1 MNNSEIRVSINE
13 GQTFLGIELGSTRIK
28 AVLITE
34 DGSVVAA
41 GGHSW
46 ENSLSE
52 GIWSYP
58 LEEVISGIQ
67 LCYADLKNDIKDKY
81 GLTLKTMRAM
91 GISAMMHGYL
101 AFDKENSLLVP
112 FRTWRNN
119 ITEQASKELTEL
131 FQYPIPQRWS
141 IAHLYQA
148 ILNNEEHV
156 SRINSINTLSGWVH
170 EQLTNKKVL
179 GVGDASGM
187 FPINTDI
194 CDFNS
199 EMLTTFDSEISSRG
213 FDWKLSELL
222 PEVLPAGVPAG
233 KLSAEGAATLDPD
246 GDLQA
251 GILFCPPEGDAG
263 TGMVATNS
271 VKARTG
277 NVSAGT
283 SVFAMIVLENQLSKL
298 HHQLDLITTP
308 SGELVA
314 MAHSNNCSTEYSAWI
329 DFIGEAAT
337 MLGAEF
343 SSEKLYN
350 TMMNLA
356 LSGDR
361 DCGGLLA
368 YGYHSG
374 EHVTGFSE
382 GRPLFTRMPNSKF
395 TVANFI
401 RAQLFTSLCALR
413 TGLNI
418 LFKEENVTLS
428 EIKGHGGFF
437 KTEGV
442 GERIMAA
449 ACGTP
454 VSVMK
459 TAGEGGAW
467 GIALLSAFMKR
478 NDTNQ
483 NLSDFLD
490 IIFKDNETKAVFPD
504 PEDEKG
510 FQEFFERYT
519 TGLVIE
525 QAAVDNLK
533 P

>member
-1 MNNSEIRVSINE
+1 MNNSEISKLISE
-13 GQTFLGIELGSTRIK
+13 GRAFLGIELGSTRIK
-28 AVLITE
+28 AVLISE
-34 DGSVVAA
+34 DGTPLAA
-41 GGHSW
+41 GTHGW
-46 ENSLSE
+46 ENTLTD

-58 LEEVISGIQ
+58 LEEVISGLQ
-67 LCYADLKNDIKDKY
+67 SCYADLKRDVKEQY
-81 GLTLKTMRAM
+81 GTILKSAAAM
-91 GISAMMHGYL
+91 GISAMMHGYIAL
-101 AFDKENSLLVP
+101 DKNNRLLVP

-119 ITEQASKELTEL
+119 ITQQASEELTEL

-148 ILNNEEHV
+148 ILKGESHLPEL
-156 SRINSINTLSGWVH
+156 NSINTLAGWVH
-170 EQLTNKKVL
+170 EQLTGKRVL

-187 FPINTDI
+187 FPIDTAECN
-194 CDFNS
+194 FNAS
-199 EMLTTFDSEISSRG
+199 MIAAFDSKVSDRG
-213 FDWKLSELL
+213 FSWKLGGIL
-222 PEVLPAGVPAG
+222 PEVLPAGTNAG
-233 KLSAEGAATLDPD
+233 MLTADGAAILDPS
-246 GDLQA
+246 GALQA
-251 GILFCPPEGDAG
+251 GIPLCPPEGDAG

-283 SVFAMIVLENQLSKL
+283 SVFAMIVLEKDLAKL
-298 HHQLDLITTP
+298 HHELDLITTP
-308 SGELVA
+308 SGDLVA

-329 DFIGEAAT
+329 DFLGEAAGI
-337 MLGAEF
+337 LGAEIDGG
-343 SSEKLYN
+343 KLYD
-350 TMMNLA
+350 TMMKLA
-356 LSGDR
+356 LTGDR

-382 GRPLFTRMPNSKF
+382 GRPLFVRNPESKF
-395 TVANFI
+395 TVANFV

-418 LFKEENVTLS
+418 LFNEENVTVS

-454 VSVMK
+454 VSVLK

-467 GIALLSAFMKR
+467 GIALLAAYLKQKENS
-478 NDTNQ
+478 TG
-483 NLSDFLD
+483 LSDFLEKVFAD
-490 IIFKDNETKAVFPD
+490 DSSTAVSPD
-504 PEDEKG
+504 PEDVEG
-510 FQEFFERYT
+510 FNEFFKRYT
-519 TGLVIE
+519 AGLPIE

-533 P
+533 